1 MAKQEKKKKEK
12 RKKKKK
18 NIVRQE
24 TEKQV
29 SCVRSWRNYPAF
41 PQKNK
46 KKRKVITSIKEKT
59 RGKNALSVKMN
70 AEHRAQCLFFN
81 YCFFSF

>member
-1 MAKQEKKKKEK
+1 MAKQEKKKGK
-12 RKKKKK
+12 RKKKN

-59 RGKNALSVKMN
+59 RGKNALSVKMD